1 MARVILYISND
12 VYDKVNAIVEQRR
25 QEGARDKDISVS
37 GTASMLLELGLRVY
51 EAQMERKESAF
62 NQTEF
67 NKLLLE
73 CVVKTQS
80 TVAKI
85 LGMSHSVL
93 MYQEIQSL
101 NMQIWSKISGR
112 RCHLSWKDFSKKM
125 MRNKKELKVDLL
137 QITGF

>member
-1 MARVILYISND
+1 MARVNLYISNE
-12 VYDKVNAIVEQRR
+12 VHEKINMIVEKRR
-25 QEGARDKDISVS
+25 QEGARDKDISLS

-51 EAQMERKESAF
+51 DAQMERKEFAF

-85 LGMSHSVL
+85 LGIESLSPHVSGNPKFEYASMVDDIREKVSVE
-93 MYQEIQSL
+93 MDRFFPE
-101 NMQIWSKISGR
+101 N
-112 RCHLSWKDFSKKM
+112 DD
-125 MRNKKELKVDLL
+125 E
-137 QITGF
+137 

>member
-1 MARVILYISND
+1 MARVNLYISNE
-12 VYDKVNAIVEQRR
+12 VHEKINMIVEKRR
-25 QEGARDKDISVS
+25 QEGARDKDISRS

-51 EAQMERKESAF
+51 DAQMERKESAF

-85 LGMSHSVL
+85 LGIESLSPHVSGNPKFEYASMVDDIREKVSVE
-93 MYQEIQSL
+93 MDRFFPKNDDE
-101 NMQIWSKISGR
+101 
-112 RCHLSWKDFSKKM
+112 
-125 MRNKKELKVDLL
+125 
-137 QITGF
+137 

>member
-62 NQTEF
+62 NQTAE
-67 NKLLLE
+67 LH
-73 CVVKTQS
+73 
-80 TVAKI
+80 
-85 LGMSHSVL
+85 GRHSAA
-93 MYQEIQSL
+93 
-101 NMQIWSKISGR
+101 R
-112 RCHLSWKDFSKKM
+112 RPGAHC
-125 MRNKKELKVDLL
+125 
-137 QITGF
+137 

>member
-1 MARVILYISND
+1 MARVNLYISNE
-12 VYDKVNAIVEQRR
+12 VHEKINMIVEKRR
-25 QEGARDKDISVS
+25 QEGARDKDISLS

-51 EAQMERKESAF
+51 DAQVERKESAF

-85 LGMSHSVL
+85 LGIESLSPHVSGNPKFEYASMVDDIREKVSVE
-93 MYQEIQSL
+93 MDRFFPKNDDE
-101 NMQIWSKISGR
+101 
-112 RCHLSWKDFSKKM
+112 
-125 MRNKKELKVDLL
+125 
-137 QITGF
+137 